1 MLTFLGIIVLVIVVH
16 EMGHYLAARAMGVE
30 VETFS
35 VGFGKVLLKKKL
47 FGTEWRLSLIPLG
60 GYIKPKGEADYENK
74 KKDPTSIWGVSRWK
88 RAFIF
93 FAGPLANLLLP
104 WPLYFALIVGQPWPD
119 VSAAP
124 PGAEIAR
131 IGPVQ
136 AAHFSHK
143 IAKKMYGDI
152 WHAVKQVG
160 KERPL
165 TVKDI
170 GGPVAVYEFSE
181 QARKRTE
188 QTGDWGFLVDWI
200 AFLSIN
206 LGVINLFPIPVLDGG
221 HIVLCGV
228 EGIRRKNLSIK
239 TRNVLNIIGAVLVLG
254 LLLLAITSD
263 VLRLAGI

>member
-1 MLTFLGIIVLVIVVH
+1 MLTFLGIIVLVVFVH
-16 EMGHYLAARAMGVE
+16 EMGHYLAARAVGVE
-30 VETFS
+30 VESFS
-35 VGFGKVLLKKKL
+35 IGFGKVLLKKKL

-60 GYIKPKGEADYENK
+60 GYIKPRGEDDYENK
-74 KKDPTSIWGVSRWK
+74 RKDPTSIWGVSRWK
-88 RAFIF
+88 RALIF

-119 VSAAP
+119 VRAAP
-124 PGAEIAR
+124 PGAEVSR
-131 IGPVQ
+131 IGPIH

-152 WHAVKQVG
+152 WSAVKQVG
-160 KERPL
+160 KERPV
-165 TVKDI
+165 TIKDI

-181 QARKRTE
+181 QARKRS
-188 QTGDWGFLVDWI
+188 QDTGDWGFLIDWI

-228 EGIRRKNLSIK
+228 EGIRRKNFSIK
-239 TRNVLNIIGAVLVLG
+239 TRNVLNIIGAVLVLS
-254 LLLLAITSD
+254 LLALAITSD

>member
-30 VETFS
+30 VESFS

-60 GYIKPKGEADYENK
+60 GYIKPKGEDDYENK
-74 KKDPTSIWGVSRWK
+74 RQDPTSIWGISRWK

-93 FAGPLANLLLP
+93 LAGPLANLLLP
-104 WPLYFALIVGQPWPD
+104 WPLYFALIVGQPYP
-119 VSAAP
+119 VVGAAP
-124 PGAEIAR
+124 AGAEVAR
-131 IGPVQ
+131 IGPVD
-136 AAHFSHK
+136 AAYYSHR
-143 IAKKMYGDI
+143 IVKKVYGDI
-152 WHAVKQVG
+152 WSAVKQTRS
-160 KERPL
+160 ERPM
-165 TVKDI
+165 TIKDI

-181 QARKRTE
+181 QARKRSQE
-188 QTGDWGFLVDWI
+188 TGDWGFLIDWI

-206 LGVINLFPIPVLDGG
+206 LGVINLLPIPVLDGG

-239 TRNVLNIIGAVLVLG
+239 ARNVLNIIGAVLVLG
-254 LLLLAITSD
+254 LLVLAITSD